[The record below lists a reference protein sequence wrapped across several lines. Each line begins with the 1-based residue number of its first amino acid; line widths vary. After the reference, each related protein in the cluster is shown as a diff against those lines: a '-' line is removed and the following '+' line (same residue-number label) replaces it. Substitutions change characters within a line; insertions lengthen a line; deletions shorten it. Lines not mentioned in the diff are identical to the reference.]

1 MLDNRNSHQLPVFS
15 FQEVVQQRLDLCLRR
30 FRPVALNEAPAA
42 QYDLMTDLQ
51 HANMFKVFSD
61 MLRSESLRIQ
71 QSKSATFGYLPM
83 MTVATLVVLNTES
96 FCERVL
102 SCLKLVVSDLHV
114 SLKAEEIRML
124 VMLRMNHGFMEYMRS
139 SYPGH
144 SIVGI
149 QNPSP

>member
-1 MLDNRNSHQLPVFS
+1 MDAGQPEQPPAAS
-15 FQEVVQQRLDLCLRR
+15 FFVQEVVQQRLDLCLRR

-102 SCLKLVVSDLHV
+102 SCLKLVVSDFRGDSDACHAPDESRV
-114 SLKAEEIRML
+114 
-124 VMLRMNHGFMEYMRS
+124 HGVHEGEL
-139 SYPGH
+139 PGH

-149 QNPSP
+149 QIR